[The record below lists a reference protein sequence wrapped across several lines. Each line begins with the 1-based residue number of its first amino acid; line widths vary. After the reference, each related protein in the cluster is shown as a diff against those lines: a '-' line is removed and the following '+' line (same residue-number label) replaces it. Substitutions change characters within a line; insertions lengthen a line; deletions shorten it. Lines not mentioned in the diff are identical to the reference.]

1 MEEKRLIQ
9 LAKEYCKH
17 YHEGQIRKG
26 SGEPYYKHPFEVAEI
41 LDRYGYS
48 DAVTQ
53 CIALLHDIVEDSEMN
68 VRQIGENFGYE
79 IANGLYVLSK
89 NTINSDTKE
98 FLDNSM
104 LNKNIE
110 NFSDE
115 ELYKMRMSF
124 ARRKVKRVKIADMIH
139 NTKDLASLN
148 PSGRERKLKDAREFY
163 IPLGKKVAP
172 LMIKKLEA
180 NIDNYCRLKVRRN

>member
-1 MEEKRLIQ
+1 MEDKRLIQ
-9 LAKEYCKH
+9 LAREYCKH
-17 YHEGQIRKG
+17 YHNGQIRKG
-26 SGEPYYKHPFEVAEI
+26 SGEPYYKHPFQVAEI
-41 LDRYGYS
+41 LDNYGYS
-48 DAVTQ
+48 DPVTQ
-53 CIALLHDIVEDSEMN
+53 CIALLHDVVEDSEMN

-89 NTINSDTKE
+89 NTINQNTKE

-104 LNKNIE
+104 SRE
-110 NFSDE
+110 VEEFSDE

-148 PSGRERKLKDAREFY
+148 PSGRERKIKDARDFY
-163 IPLGKKVAP
+163 IPLGRKVAP
-172 LMIKKLEA
+172 LMIKELEK
-180 NIDNYCRLKVRRN
+180 NIDNYCKLKANV

>member
-17 YHEGQIRKG
+17 YHKGQIRKG

-41 LDRYGYS
+41 LDNYGYS

-68 VRQIGENFGYE
+68 VREIGENFGYE

-89 NTINSDTKE
+89 NTINSDTKQ

-104 LNKNIE
+104 SLAVE
-110 NFSDE
+110 EFSDE

-124 ARRKVKRVKIADMIH
+124 ARRKVKRVKIADMVH

-148 PSGRERKLKDAREFY
+148 PSGVKRKINDARNFY

-172 LMIKKLEA
+172 LMIKELEK
-180 NIDNYCRLKVRRN
+180 NIDNYVRLKEVN